1 MIKLTQIL
9 GITAEEYGDYKVH
22 LATGGSDKMRPYK
35 KLLLG
40 QEEFTEWQECQT
52 NKNFGRKYVI
62 SLAYMD
68 RDKWM
73 FAGVYKVLSVPPK
86 QIERGGW
93 TGWKYETRLADV
105 QKDLIGRAVI
115 YFHRNF
121 RHSYLNLEMM
131 PSDGGMPPRDMNL
144 ASLLENKVSVRD
156 FPGFDK
162 VELDYELLRTIVKEG
177 ISSWKTALSNV
188 KGVYLITDAHTG
200 RQYVGSAYGEECIWQ
215 RWAAYAES
223 GHGGNVELKRLLSER
238 GKEYAE
244 NFRFS
249 ILEVCNMNLGND
261 YIIERET
268 HWKNILMSRRFGLND
283 N

>member
-1 MIKLTQIL
+1 M
-9 GITAEEYGDYKVH
+9 
-22 LATGGSDKMRPYK
+22 
-35 KLLLG
+35 
-40 QEEFTEWQECQT
+40 
-52 NKNFGRKYVI
+52 
-62 SLAYMD
+62 
-68 RDKWM
+68 
-73 FAGVYKVLSVPPK
+73 
-86 QIERGGW
+86 
-93 TGWKYETRLADV
+93 
-105 QKDLIGRAVI
+105 
-115 YFHRNF
+115 
-121 RHSYLNLEMM
+121 
-131 PSDGGMPPRDMNL
+131 
-144 ASLLENKVSVRD
+144 SVRD